1 MKKALLLLLLIL
13 SFVLVGCKEEKVTI
27 TLVLEE
33 SSIAPT
39 FQITKGKSVETK
51 DVMGAVHNKVYGG
64 YGLYNYILF
73 YDEDMMESYNGEKV
87 KTDKT
92 LYFKKLKPEFD
103 EKKIVQLYEQID
115 YYLNMDLSFEDFN
128 AYFTDSINEYKYIT
142 TIRDWLEIRIEN
154 EIEIARLTFFTNT
167 DEKVVIK
174 IPLIN
179 TAILTFDMYSGGCE
193 LFEEMV
199 LAEKGKDYVIS
210 ENEFI
215 YGSKWIDMDT
225 LEVYDNVITN
235 VNKTNTLYIYGKN
248 GPWFGLTNSYI
259 SRINNF
265 AFSIGSTIYKDE
277 LMAYSYKVLED
288 ETLVIEKDGLT
299 YSFAKSYQFE
309 EYYYLKSI
317 ESDNYLFGES
327 LEDDKNILSI
337 LFNSID
343 GVYDNNQ
350 VEVILKEKGYLII
363 SDENTIYG

>member
-1 MKKALLLLLLIL
+1 M
-13 SFVLVGCKEEKVTI
+13 
-27 TLVLEE
+27 
-33 SSIAPT
+33 
-39 FQITKGKSVETK
+39 
-51 DVMGAVHNKVYGG
+51 
-64 YGLYNYILF
+64 
-73 YDEDMMESYNGEKV
+73 
-87 KTDKT
+87 
-92 LYFKKLKPEFD
+92 
-103 EKKIVQLYEQID
+103 
-115 YYLNMDLSFEDFN
+115 
-128 AYFTDSINEYKYIT
+128 
-142 TIRDWLEIRIEN
+142 
-154 EIEIARLTFFTNT
+154 TFFTNT

-210 ENEFI
+210 EYEFI

-265 AFSIGSTIYKDE
+265 EFSIGSTIYKDE

-327 LEDDKNILSI
+327 QEDDKNILSI
-337 LFNSID
+337 LFNSND